1 MRTILL
7 SLVLAA
13 PALAQRDARVPDPDP
28 EVERRTFV
36 LPPGFEVNLF
46 ASDPLLAKPI
56 QMNFDPQGRLWVVSS
71 ETYPQVKPGVAPDD
85 KVLILED
92 TAGKGVADKTT
103 IFARGLLIPT
113 GVAPGDGGA
122 YVAAGTELLHFSDPD
137 PTTGEARKK
146 RVVLSGFGTE
156 DTHHLLHTLKW
167 GPDGGLYMNQSVY
180 IHSHIET
187 ADGVKRLN
195 AGGVWRF
202 EPKTGKLEVYA
213 RGFWNPWGTA
223 WDKWGRGFVTDGAGF
238 TGINMLMRGAEYEA
252 GYKVTRPLPGLNPGS
267 PKLCGLAV
275 LSGRHLPPE
284 YDGSLVANDFRGHRV
299 CRYVVTEDGAGFVSK
314 EQQELIKSDHPAF
327 RPIDVCMGP
336 DGAVYVADWY
346 NPIIQHGEVDFRDPR
361 RDRTHGRIWR
371 ITAKGRPLVERPK
384 LATVADAVAGL
395 KAPEQWTRDQARR
408 VLAERGADAVLRPL
422 ADWDGAKLGQP
433 DREWARAEWVQAFQ
447 AVGTVEPDRLLL
459 AFGALDPRA
468 RAAAWRAFGAWVD
481 KVPAGG
487 VLSVVDR
494 NRPET
499 DPGVLLEMVRALAR
513 LRTSAAAERAAAVL
527 DGPMDKWLDYALW
540 LTLRE
545 LAPHWLP
552 AVQAGTL
559 DFGGDPKKLLF
570 ALQAAGTTDVAGP
583 LRKLAENPK
592 ASDEVFVALARHG
605 GPYDLAAVFDKAV
618 NLLDHPARVERLLL
632 AVEAAARERKVVP
645 SFGAQPSPL
654 SMLLGPGVTPA
665 TQQASL
671 RLIGYCKSESRR
683 ELLETYAN
691 GGEGITDADRRAALD
706 GLVLL
711 GGPKSVA
718 FLEKYTDFDLVHHR
732 GWVAAALAKLDAA
745 KGANRAVGMF
755 NILAPADLAEL
766 IATFAERKG
775 GLATLTA
782 EAGKKWAD
790 IPIDADRA
798 RAGVRAAKAAGK
810 DGEALAALFANAGK
824 LSEHKWVIAGDDLP
838 KFLAELPAAD
848 PVRGEAVYRRAELQC
863 LKCHAIAGA
872 GGLVGP
878 EMTSLGGS
886 AQPDYLLESLLVP
899 NAKVKEGYNAFAVAT
914 EDGRQVTGIKVRES
928 DAELV
933 LRDAEGKLITLPKA
947 DIASR
952 KDAPSLMPAGLV
964 DGLTRQELL
973 DLVRFLSELGKG
985 KYAATPGRVVR
996 AWETVDAK
1004 PVFALLG
1011 RKGFGAVASDPGL
1024 AWTPVYA
1031 EVSGE
1036 LPLAELPRFWLA
1048 KEEPLTVARF
1058 VVERNTAG
1066 KLTLK
1071 LPDPTGLLLWV
1082 DGVPVAA
1089 AAAVTVEVTAGS
1101 HTVTVGVQLA
1111 KRTAP
1116 LRVEVE

>member
-1 MRTILL
+1 MTRTLLL
-7 SLVLAA
+7 SLLLAV

-28 EVERRTFV
+28 ELERKTFV
-36 LPPGFEVNLF
+36 LPAGFEVNLF

-56 QMNFDPQGRLWVVSS
+56 QMNFDPAGRLWVVSS

-103 IFARGLLIPT
+103 VFARGLLIPT

-180 IHSHIET
+180 IHSHVET

-202 EPKTGKLEVYA
+202 EPKSGKLEVYCC
-213 RGFWNPWGTA
+213 GLWNPWGTA
-223 WDKWGRGFVTDGAGF
+223 WDKWGRGFLTDGAGF
-238 TGINMLMRGAEYEA
+238 TGINMLWRGAEYEA

-299 CRYVVTEDGAGFVSK
+299 CRCVVTEDGAGFVSR

-371 ITAKGRPLVERPK
+371 ITAKGRPLVPRPK
-384 LATVADAVAGL
+384 LVEADRSKVVAALAD
-395 KAPEQWTRDQARR
+395 PEEWTREQARR
-408 VLAERGADAVLRPL
+408 VMDERGLWAEAGFGGRSDHIMNPLPVLEKVRRGGILLVTNDPGESRLRALWCRSRPTADVGRYI
-422 ADWDGAKLGQP
+422 ADPDPQVRMETVRSLG
-433 DREWARAEWVQAFQ
+433 R
-447 AVGTVEPDRLLL
+447 VGTAEAAV
-459 AFGALDPRA
+459 AAAMALDQ
-468 RAAAWRAFGAWVD
+468 
-481 KVPAGG
+481 
-487 VLSVVDR
+487 
-494 NRPET
+494 
-499 DPGVLLEMVRALAR
+499 
-513 LRTSAAAERAAAVL
+513 
-527 DGPMDKWLDYALW
+527 PMDKWLDYALW

-559 DFGGDPKKLLF
+559 DFGGDPKKLVF
-570 ALQAAGTTDVAGP
+570 ALQAAGTADIAAP
-583 LRKLAENPK
+583 LRKLLDGGKLTA
-592 ASDEVFVALARHG
+592 DRQREVLLALAKHG
-605 GPYDLAAVFDKAV
+605 GPSDLGRVIKAAAQRPAEAVRLLEAVEEAARVRKVGPPAEYDLQPFMSLDGGPVYRPAARLAGFWRDK
-618 NLLDHPARVERLLL
+618 RL
-632 AVEAAARERKVVP
+632 AVH
-645 SFGAQPSPL
+645 
-654 SMLLGPGVTPA
+654 
-665 TQQASL
+665 
-671 RLIGYCKSESRR
+671 I
-683 ELLETYAN
+683 
-691 GGEGITDADRRAALD
+691 
-706 GLVLL
+706 
-711 GGPKSVA
+711 
-718 FLEKYTDFDLVHHR
+718 
-732 GWVAAALAKLDAA
+732 AALAVGGKNGQVTPEDQRASLIGMDLFDATQRLDMLEGLTRETDLPPAVMGRVAVAIAKVDLQRGAERAA
-745 KGANRAVGMF
+745 RVLGR
-755 NILAPADLAEL
+755 LAPADVPEL
-766 IATFAERKG
+766 VAGFAERKS
-775 GLATLTA
+775 GLAVLAKDAA
-782 EAGKKWAD
+782 ELWADKRWAGHVITPDAARIGLQAAQTAGKE
-790 IPIDADRA
+790 
-798 RAGVRAAKAAGK
+798 
-810 DGEALAALFANAGK
+810 GEALAAVFTKFGK
-824 LSEHKWVIAGDDLP
+824 LSEHKWAIAGADLTKFLSDLP
-838 KFLAELPAAD
+838 NAD
-848 PVRGEAVYRRAELQC
+848 PARGEAVYRRAELQC
-863 LKCHAIAGA
+863 LKCHQIAGA

-886 AQPDYLLESLLVP
+886 AQPDYLLESLLQP

-914 EDGRQVTGIKVRES
+914 EDGRQLAGIKVRES

-933 LRDAEGKLITLPKA
+933 LRDAEGKLLTLAKA
-947 DIASR
+947 DISSR

-973 DLVRFLSELGKG
+973 DLVRFLGELGKG
-985 KYAATPGRVVR
+985 SYAAKPGRLVR
-996 AWETVDAK
+996 AWETVEPG
-1004 PVFALLG
+1004 PVFGLLG
-1011 RKGFGAVASDPGL
+1011 RKGFGAVAGEPGL
-1024 AWTPVYA
+1024 TWKPVYSR
-1031 EVSGE
+1031 VSGD
-1036 LPLAELPRFWLA
+1036 LPLDELPRFWLNKA
-1048 KEEPLTVARF
+1048 EPLTAARF
-1058 VVERNTAG
+1058 AVERNTAG
-1066 KLTLK
+1066 KVTLAM
-1071 LPDPTGLLLWV
+1071 DPAGLLLWV

-1089 AAAVTVEVTAGS
+1089 AKTVTLDLTAGT
-1101 HTVTVGVQLA
+1101 HAVTVGVELG
-1111 KRTAP
+1111 KRATP

>member
-1 MRTILL
+1 MTRTSLL
-7 SLVLAA
+7 ALLLAA
-13 PALAQRDARVPDPDP
+13 PAVAQRDARVPDPDP
-28 EVERRTFV
+28 ELERKTFV
-36 LPPGFEVNLF
+36 LTPGFEVNLF

-56 QMNFDPQGRLWVVSS
+56 QMNFDPAGRLWVVSS

-137 PTTGEARKK
+137 PKTGEARKK

-202 EPKTGKLEVYA
+202 EPKTGKLEVFA

-238 TGINMLMRGAEYEA
+238 TGINMLWRGAEYEA

-299 CRYVVTEDGAGFVSK
+299 CRYVVTEDGAGFVSR

-384 LATVADAVAGL
+384 LIEMDNKELSQATDSSD
-395 KAPEQWTRDQARR
+395 QWTREQAKR
-408 VLAERGADAVLRPL
+408 LAVERG
-422 ADWDGAKLGQP
+422 
-433 DREWARAEWVQAFQ
+433 
-447 AVGTVEPDRLLL
+447 
-459 AFGALDPRA
+459 
-468 RAAAWRAFGAWVD
+468 
-481 KVPAGG
+481 
-487 VLSVVDR
+487 
-494 NRPET
+494 
-499 DPGVLLEMVRALAR
+499 
-513 LRTSAAAERAAAVL
+513 AAVL
-527 DGPMDKWLDYALW
+527 DGMFDGTPTRAHPRVKERLCRDVGPDFAHQLIADPNSLVRREAVRALGRGNSARDAVAAASVLDRPTDKWLDYALW

-545 LAPHWLP
+545 LAPVWLP
-552 AVQAGTL
+552 EVQAGRL
-559 DFGGDPKKLLF
+559 DFGGDPKKLVF
-570 ALQAAGTTDVAGP
+570 ALQAAGTGDVAGP
-583 LRKLAENPK
+583 LRKLLDGGKLA
-592 ASDEVFVALARHG
+592 ADRQTDVLLALAKHG
-605 GPYDLAAVFDKAV
+605 GPDDLGRALKAATDAPQLVATVEEAARLRKV
-618 NLLDHPARVERLLL
+618 GPPAGVSLADLL
-632 AVEAAARERKVVP
+632 AKPGPGRPAAARLAGLWKLEAER
-645 SFGAQPSPL
+645 
-654 SMLLGPGVTPA
+654 PA
-665 TQQASL
+665 
-671 RLIGYCKSESRR
+671 
-683 ELLETYAN
+683 LETLA
-691 GGEGITDADRRAALD
+691 GARQADGIPPADRRAAID
-706 GLVLL
+706 GLALL
-711 GGPKSVA
+711 GGPKSVEY
-718 FLEKYTDFDLVHHR
+718 LSGYSDYTNPAHR
-732 GWVAAALAKLDAA
+732 AWAATALARLDLARGA
-745 KGANRAVGMF
+745 KKAGGLL
-755 NILAPADLAEL
+755 NILDGGDISELVTEFCQRTGGAAVLAKAVEAVFTGGKLSPAS
-766 IATFAERKG
+766 
-775 GLATLTA
+775 
-782 EAGKKWAD
+782 
-790 IPIDADRA
+790 A
-798 RAGVRAAKAAGK
+798 RAGLQAARTAGK
-810 DGEALAALFANAGK
+810 AGEPLVATFTK
-824 LSEHKWVIAGDDLP
+824 LGQASTHKWDIAGVEAARFVSNLTS
-838 KFLAELPAAD
+838 AD
-848 PVRGEAVYRRAELQC
+848 PARGEAIYRRAELQC
-863 LKCHAIAGA
+863 LKCHQIAGA

-886 AQPDYLLESLLVP
+886 AQPDYILESLLRP
-899 NAKVKEGYNAFAVAT
+899 NAKVKEGYNTFAVAT
-914 EDGRQVTGIKVRES
+914 TDGRQLTGIKVRES

-933 LRDAEGKLITLPKA
+933 LRDAEGKLVTLPKA
-947 DIASR
+947 DIESR
-952 KDAPSLMPAGLV
+952 TDAPSLMPAGLV
-964 DGLTRQELL
+964 DALSYRELL

-985 KYAATPGRVVR
+985 SYAAKPGRLVR
-996 AWETVDAK
+996 SWETVDPK

-1011 RKGFGAVASDPGL
+1011 RKGFGAVATEPGL

-1031 EVSGE
+1031 QVSGD
-1036 LPLAELPRFWLA
+1036 LPLGELPRFWLSN
-1048 KEEPLTVARF
+1048 ENPLTAARF
-1058 VVERNTAG
+1058 TVERNTAG
-1066 KLTLK
+1066 KVTL
-1071 LPDPTGLLLWV
+1071 LLDPAGVLLWV

-1089 AAAVTVEVTAGS
+1089 DKRVVLDLAAGQHV
-1101 HTVTVGVQLA
+1101 VTVGVELV
-1111 KRTAP
+1111 KRTTP
-1116 LRVEVE
+1116 LRMEVE